1 MDVSLL
7 ESDDLVSIIK
17 AMKNEIKMLKEK
29 NGQQEKHIKNIEN
42 DLALAKA
49 AAVAAEETWSAF
61 VAVKNTVSSA
71 SNCSELDAGNTEQDG
86 DGVPKP
92 LSQLKVQS
100 DGITTNEDQTINN
113 NNEEL
118 ANSVVKD
125 KPGNTSVIS
134 VCVTSSSHEVSTF
147 FSILIYWMQFII
159 SFFELFLQN
168 VDKLMMLDSGHNI
181 TDIQV
186 LDGECSSE
194 TRFAFFFS
202 FHLLGCNQILI
213 LL

>member
-1 MDVSLL
+1 MLIHLSTGSDTNECIIKSLKVILLIFFFDICSSWFLTTKAFCDSFILLVKMDVSLL

-49 AAVAAEETWSAF
+49 AAVAAEETLSAF

-147 FSILIYWMQFII
+147 FSILIY
-159 SFFELFLQN
+159 
-168 VDKLMMLDSGHNI
+168 
-181 TDIQV
+181 
-186 LDGECSSE
+186 
-194 TRFAFFFS
+194 
-202 FHLLGCNQILI
+202 
-213 LL
+213 